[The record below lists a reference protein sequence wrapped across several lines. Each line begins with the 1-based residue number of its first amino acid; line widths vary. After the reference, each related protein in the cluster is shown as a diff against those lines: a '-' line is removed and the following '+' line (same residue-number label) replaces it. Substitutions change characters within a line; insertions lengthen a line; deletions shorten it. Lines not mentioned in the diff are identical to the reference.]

1 MKNFRFFL
9 MSLLAS
15 GMLLTSC
22 SKDEPGIKE
31 GVEQQDTATL
41 TFGATLNNLL
51 NHRAITKQHFSDVP
65 ECSDAAPA
73 TVMVVLSE
81 GGIEMDPINIDVL
94 SDDLDNDGD
103 MEYYTDYSEDL
114 ELLPG
119 TYELEQ
125 FIVYDASSN
134 PIWIA
139 PIDADNS
146 GDYDGYVMDA
156 LPITINLGAGVKKY
170 VDVEVLCY
178 DERQVNEYGYL
189 FFDIVPNRAIEFCV
203 FGNYCT
209 DNGRHYPA
217 EYSVN
222 LWLGTDDTGTVLY
235 SDVANT
241 VEMDNNGDYAGTPLC
256 FALPDTEGEDQYY
269 MEITLLNSDA
279 YPDVTEEVVH
289 SVVLTDEQVRE
300 MFDGE
305 DAVDY
310 YHFGINCGGE
320 TPVINQDTQIYI
332 YFDSSG
338 SMNSTLSPLQEMR
351 STLLKQTLLP
361 LYGNDED
368 LYESQVR
375 VISNPLERTL
385 YFLNIEGNTPDGN
398 VIVLAFQDEAEFIY
412 HDGSPAWNSSTTRT
426 STYESDI
433 AILRSRLSSFPAN
446 YYHGVVFQVETSTSG
461 AYANFRK
468 LMEYIDTGSGN
479 YSGQYGLS
487 DRPEVAYKYGV
498 SPGASAQYYADLIV
512 EALTGLGYTL

>member
-1 MKNFRFFL
+1 MKKFKLFL
-9 MSLLAS
+9 MGFLAS
-15 GMLLTSC
+15 AMLLVSC
-22 SKDEPGIKE
+22 SKDEPVNE
-31 GVEQQDTATL
+31 ATEQQEVATL
-41 TFGATLNNLL
+41 TFGATLNDLL
-51 NHRAITKQHFSDVP
+51 NRAANTKQHFSDVP

-81 GGIEMDPINIDVL
+81 GGIDMDPVTINVL
-94 SDDLDNDGD
+94 SDDLDSDGD
-103 MEYYTDYSEDL
+103 MDYFTDYSEDL
-114 ELLPG
+114 ELMPG
-119 TYELEQ
+119 TYELEE
-125 FIVYDASSN
+125 FIVYDASAN

-139 PIDADNS
+139 PIDDDDS
-146 GDYDGYVMDA
+146 GEYDGYVMDA

-189 FFDIVPNRAIEFCV
+189 FFDIIPNQAIEFCV

-222 LWLGTDDTGTVLY
+222 IWLGTDDTGTVLY
-235 SDVANT
+235 TDETNS

-269 MEITLLNSDA
+269 MEVTLLNSDA
-279 YPDVTEEVVH
+279 YPDVTEEVVY
-289 SVVLTDEQVRE
+289 SAVLTDEEVRE

-310 YHFGINCGGE
+310 YHFGINCGGGG
-320 TPVINQDTQIYI
+320 PVISEDTHIYI

-351 STLLKQTLLP
+351 NTLLKQTLLP

-368 LYESQVR
+368 AYDNQVR
-375 VISNPLERTL
+375 VISNGNERTL
-385 YFLNIEGNTPDGN
+385 NFLNIEGETPVGD

-412 HDGSPAWNSSTTRT
+412 HDGSPTWDSSTGRT
-426 STYESDI
+426 STYDSDI
-433 AILRSRLSSFPAN
+433 AILRGRLSGFPAN
-446 YYHGVVFQVETSTSG
+446 YYHGVVFQVETSTTG

-468 LMEYIDTGSGN
+468 LMEYVSSSTGN
-479 YSGQYGLS
+479 YSGQYGLG
-487 DRPEVAYKYGV
+487 DRPEVAYEYGV
-498 SPGASAQYYADLIV
+498 TPGASAQYYADLIV
-512 EALTGLGYTL
+512 DALTGLGYSL